1 MNINNELKS
10 IIKVEVLKK
19 KSLDAAKEYAN
30 VQRPIVRREIEIHH
44 EEKRLME
51 MFDSLE
57 CN

>member
-19 KSLDAAKEYAN
+19 KSLDAAHRRAD

-51 MFDSLE
+51 AFNNLD
-57 CN
+57 